1 MRMEYLHPG
10 KESKMDQLS
19 FEIVP
24 ADHVIGLGTSDKTVQ
39 RARVAGGWIV
49 LYDDAKRVKFCPCAA
64 SPSDVAAWQVPSTR
78 SERQLCGGI

>member
-1 MRMEYLHPG
+1 
-10 KESKMDQLS
+10 MDQLS

-24 ADHVIGLGTSDKTVQ
+24 ADQVVGLGTSDKTVQ

-64 SPSDVAAWQVPSTR
+64 HPADVAVWQVPCTVG
-78 SERQLCGGI
+78 ELNCVV